1 MHSSKFGTVMPSG
14 ISTMPCHGVH
24 RKENNRY
31 RHLERSHGSLSN
43 TKGVCNKK
51 TANEFKCHFTNIC
64 FCNIYLYRKK
74 CFWFFFRPNQQWNSA
89 TTNSSNNHGTILFIV
104 MIWITNHQ
112 VGWKNPNWVV
122 PEEHKLQ
129 PLATMA
135 QKCLHLL
142 EE

>member
-51 TANEFKCHFTNIC
+51 TANEFKCHFFNPYVFEEGIKVYGNREVDKFDELSKLITS
-64 FCNIYLYRKK
+64 KT
-74 CFWFFFRPNQQWNSA
+74 Q
-89 TTNSSNNHGTILFIV
+89 GTLKWTPTCPIECECQF
-104 MIWITNHQ
+104 
-112 VGWKNPNWVV
+112 
-122 PEEHKLQ
+122 
-129 PLATMA
+129 
-135 QKCLHLL
+135 
-142 EE
+142 